1 MSIAIIQGSS
11 GSLGSALT
19 RYILENTNL
28 SVYALTHRPRSAEG
42 DLSCKLLEGDI
53 KGKGKER
60 LSVVGEVDIRNEDGL
75 ARAAEIVRGREGEGR
90 VRLIACMAGMLHPE
104 KSLSSINPSLALEQ
118 FQMNTLGHL
127 LTYKHFVPLI
137 PTKKQFDRLRSSSEW
152 KDGEGDPAQGLIGEG
167 NSLCWSM
174 SARVGSIGDNHR
186 GGWYSYRAS
195 KAATNQ
201 LIRTLDHEL
210 INKNSSAIAV
220 GYHPGTVITS
230 FTKHVLGENIKPDPE
245 HGRFNIDQA
254 IEKMTSVMGQV
265 KRGDEGKKW
274 EGRCWDWKGDRIEW

>member
-1 MSIAIIQGSS
+1 MSIAIIQGAS
-11 GSLGSALT
+11 GSLGSALA
-19 RYILENTNL
+19 RYILKNTNL
-28 SVYALTHRPRSAEG
+28 SVYALTHRPRSGEG
-42 DLSCKLLEGDI
+42 HLSSKLLEGDI

-60 LSVVGEVDIRNEDGL
+60 LSVVGGVDVRNEDGL
-75 ARAAEIVRGREGEGR
+75 ARAAEIVRGREGQGR
-90 VRLIACMAGMLHPE
+90 VRLIACMAGVLHPE
-104 KSLSSINPSLALEQ
+104 KSLSSIDPSLALEQ
-118 FQMNTLGHL
+118 FQINTLGHI
-127 LTYKHFVPLI
+127 LTYKHFIPLI
-137 PTKKQFDRLRSSSEW
+137 PTKKQFDKLRSSPEW
-152 KDGEGDPAQGLIGEG
+152 QDGEDPAQGLIGKE

-210 INKNSSAIAV
+210 INKNSSAVAV

-230 FTKHVLGENIKPDPE
+230 FTKPVLGENIKPDPE
-245 HGRFNIDQA
+245 HGRFDIDQA
-254 IEKMTSVMGQV
+254 IDKMTGVMGRV

-274 EGRCWDWKGDRIEW
+274 EGRCWDWRGDRIEW